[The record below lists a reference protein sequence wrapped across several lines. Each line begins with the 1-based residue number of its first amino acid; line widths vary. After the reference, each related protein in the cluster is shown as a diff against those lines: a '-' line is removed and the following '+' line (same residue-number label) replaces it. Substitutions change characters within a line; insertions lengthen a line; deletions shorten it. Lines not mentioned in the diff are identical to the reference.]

1 MASARIRGMGD
12 RQKQSDLSVG
22 VSDLQKVLRI
32 STVRLEQ
39 LVRRAL
45 VSEGISRAEI
55 GVVLV
60 DDVRIAA
67 LHKQWL
73 NKSGPTDVLTFNL
86 SDSTRDAPLQGDIVV
101 STETARSCSRRFG
114 STPRQ
119 ELIFY
124 VIHGLLHLTGYDD
137 TTPAQSRAMRARE
150 RSLMRAIGLPC
161 PQRNRTTRGTLA

>member
-1 MASARIRGMGD
+1 M
-12 RQKQSDLSVG
+12 
-22 VSDLQKVLRI
+22 
-32 STVRLEQ
+32 RLEQ

-124 VIHGLLHLTGYDD
+124 VLHGLLHLTGYDD

-161 PQRNRTTRGTLA
+161 PQRSRTTRGTLA